1 MNIPELKEAMEY
13 LKPFGTESEALK
25 VPQEPFNIAL
35 QTLLS
40 TCQLLCNTSDKM
52 LPKKEVVEK
61 HLYDM
66 GKDDGYNL
74 AREEDILWLTKKMMG
89 LPEILKEASTFTYK
103 RKNYEGEEKI
113 CFLPTEEIRKVV
125 ANAIIQSFGQEK
137 GGE

>member
-1 MNIPELKEAMEY
+1 MNIPELKEAMERTLTEGEKY
-13 LKPFGTESEALK
+13 LLDLRSDDM
-25 VPQEPFNIAL
+25 

-40 TCQLLCNTSDKM
+40 ACQLLCDTSDKM